1 MNDVITIL
9 FEAEPNDDR
18 VESLKTDLLGI
29 EGVESVGA
37 DATRSI
43 GIAELGVWVSFA
55 ADALGVATAAAS
67 IVKGIGDRV
76 RSRGVRR
83 AVIELPNGVRI
94 SIDNASVD
102 EITSIVS
109 AWKDEE
115 ASWSRG
121 AKPRG

>member
-1 MNDVITIL
+1 LNDVITIL
-9 FEAEPNDDR
+9 FEAEPNDAR
-18 VESLKTDLLGI
+18 VESLKTALLGI

-43 GIAELGVWVSFA
+43 GVAELGVWVSFA

-67 IVKGIGDRV
+67 IVKAIGDRV
-76 RSRGVRR
+76 RSKGVSG

-102 EITSIVS
+102 DITSIVS

-115 ASWSRG
+115 VSWSGG